1 MEKVENIYAFSLTK
15 VSTNSFIAEN
25 LTTNASANS
34 SNNGKEFMVAT
45 NLCQNSV
52 NTGPITVPNESGDE
66 PIGIENDPSEHIG
79 NPTDMQNPPD
89 VSQTLTMIQN
99 IDANQTEA
107 DKESTGMETAVN
119 VPNTSTVVQSIDAN
133 QIEAGKESKG
143 METSVDVSKT
153 LIMTGDMG
161 IDQTKES
168 GKPSDIQNSPD
179 VLSIPPVSQTVVKD
193 NCNYLF
199 FLLSKLIVFSI
210 MDSSI
215 CSNNVLQLFLVMDR
229 PISVDPRCLF
239 RSGNFEK
246 SYLEEIFQ

>member
-1 MEKVENIYAFSLTK
+1 
-15 VSTNSFIAEN
+15 
-25 LTTNASANS
+25 
-34 SNNGKEFMVAT
+34 MVAT

-193 NCNYLF
+193 NYQSWVDLNF
-199 FLLSKLIVFSI
+199 HSDSESIKKPNELSDDMKDPPGDSDSKVVNRI
-210 MDSSI
+210 MGSMFGMALGDALGAH
-215 CSNNVLQLFLVMDR
+215 VEFR
-229 PISVDPRCLF
+229 PR
-239 RSGNFEK
+239 
-246 SYLEEIFQ
+246 SYLEATPVTDLVGGGTWGLEKGQ